1 MNLIGV
7 HELRVDTKGRLALPS
22 SLRKQLSGIESEGFV
37 IKRSIFQRCLEVY
50 PMQTWNG
57 ELGQINRLN
66 RFVRKN
72 NDFIRAFMAG
82 VRVVEADDAGR
93 LLIPRDLVIHAA
105 INHEVVL
112 ACSIDRFEI
121 WDKGLYESFVSETS
135 TDFGQ
140 LAEDVMGQQTEP
152 DNH

>member
-7 HELRVDTKGRLALPS
+7 HSLRVDSKGRLPLPS
-22 SLRKQLSGIESEGFV
+22 SLRKQLTGIESEGFV

-50 PMQTWNG
+50 PMQSWER

-93 LLIPRDLVIHAA
+93 LLIPKDLVIHAA
-105 INHEVVL
+105 IVHEVVL
-112 ACSIDRFEI
+112 ACSIDRIEI
-121 WDKGLYESFVSETS
+121 WDKGLYEAFVTETAS
-135 TDFGQ
+135 DFGQ